1 MKLGWIVRL
10 IVAAL
15 AVSLLAPVAIAGAG
29 ENGENEQKGTTYVG
43 TVEGTDAYI
52 GIVLTKGE
60 DTALVYVCDSAGL
73 TEWFQA
79 GVKKGDQ
86 LSGISPGG
94 AVLVGTRLKSAIKGT
109 LVLFGGEAH
118 DYTAKKASGD
128 AGLYRLPQSV
138 GGAEYVAG
146 WVQLTDGTF
155 RGDVTRTGVPNPIA
169 STTLDASTEP
179 PPDTTTPP
187 PDTTTPP
194 ADTTPLTEQGLP
206 APGDIKAQFPTD
218 PPPDAQV
225 LSATAE
231 GDVTIGGD
239 TTVSTEAGGAPTT
252 TTTIVPL
259 KATAE
264 QCAGFN
270 KQLESIQVQIG
281 EALDG
286 IQTRRKKKE
295 VKELNASFNALS
307 DAAVAAGCK
316 NVFGSVD

>member
-1 MKLGWIVRL
+1 MKLAWIVRL
-10 IVAAL
+10 VIAAL
-15 AVSLLAPVAIAGAG
+15 AVSLLAPVATAGAG
-29 ENGENEQKGTTYVG
+29 EDGEKKKSSTYVG
-43 TVEGTDAYI
+43 TVDGTDAYI

-79 GVKKGDQ
+79 GVKERDQ

-109 LVLFGGEAH
+109 LILFGGEAH

-187 PDTTTPP
+187 TDTTTPP
-194 ADTTPLTEQGLP
+194 TEPPPLTEQGLP
-206 APGDIKAQFPTD
+206 APGGIKAQFPTD

-231 GDVTIGGD
+231 GDLAVPGAGE
-239 TTVSTEAGGAPTT
+239 TTPGSEEGAPTT
-252 TTTIVPL
+252 TTVAPL
-259 KATAE
+259 AATPE
-264 QCAGFN
+264 QCAAFGKAITKLVN
-270 KQLESIQVQIG
+270 AVHETEEGL
-281 EALDG
+281 
-286 IQTRRKKKE
+286 QTRRKKKARE
-295 VKELNASFNALS
+295 ELLGALNAVI
-307 DAAVAAGCK
+307 DAAEAAGC
-316 NVFGSVD
+316 